1 MGIKSPT
8 KNHPQVPNAEKYPAS
23 SKKTCN
29 RNITSYPLSP
39 DNTLE
44 RGPLLGIMRPIWIK
58 TTESE
63 ERLRWLRQM
72 ISRNLMV
79 RDLEAFLRATS
90 DKLRSDISKI
100 REEEREVLMRL
111 MVIKRNDERRNLRE
125 RKKEKENLRRHIKAE
140 YGRKRY
146 YDITVKKL
154 RKEVKIKRT
163 ELREKYDN
171 KIKHLTEIRNREK
184 EEKKTEKIPKI

>member
-100 REEEREVLMRL
+100 REEVVDYGAKKHSLVGTKDWGQKEGARYLRSIEEAL
-111 MVIKRNDERRNLRE
+111 RNFG
-125 RKKEKENLRRHIKAE
+125 H
-140 YGRKRY
+140 
-146 YDITVKKL
+146 
-154 RKEVKIKRT
+154 
-163 ELREKYDN
+163 
-171 KIKHLTEIRNREK
+171 
-184 EEKKTEKIPKI
+184 PKSKPLNSLL